1 MARNNDAGGCGW
13 LLVGPLLFVVA
24 LSIAVWALLLAGLA
38 VAAPV
43 VVPYLALT
51 DPAQLSHDETAWAIS
66 LAVAVV
72 AAVILP
78 SPPIRPVD
86 GLDEPADRRA
96 RRVRHLQQSVLLLMT
111 PGLVG
116 LLAKAVEGT
125 RDPFSASVTLA
136 GSALLTAAA
145 VVGGCRLWNR
155 RFPAIGRA
163 ATVEEVEA
171 AVRSV
176 HRQVQNVRAQGDS
189 VEKMLRAVERQMANA
204 RREVRF
210 TDMCST
216 HRTSYRC
223 ADLAYANYQSAR
235 TSVEALSG
243 LATRARATAA
253 LRIRPARDPRTGR
266 RASCDRAAMRGGE
279 ADLRAAVATLRV
291 DVQQR
296 VGEVTQL
303 NRRTADLRDTIR
315 DCCGHPGRRWYDNLV
330 ERRDRARGAEV

>member
-1 MARNNDAGGCGW
+1 
-13 LLVGPLLFVVA
+13 
-24 LSIAVWALLLAGLA
+24 
-38 VAAPV
+38 
-43 VVPYLALT
+43 
-51 DPAQLSHDETAWAIS
+51 
-66 LAVAVV
+66 
-72 AAVILP
+72 
-78 SPPIRPVD
+78 VD

-176 HRQVQNVRAQGDS
+176 HRQVQNVRAQGAS
-189 VEKMLRAVERQMANA
+189 VEKMLRAVEHQMANA

-243 LATRARATAA
+243 LATRARATTAP
-253 LRIRPARDPRTGR
+253 RIRPARDPRTGR
-266 RASCDRAAMRGGE
+266 RVPCDRGALRGGE
-279 ADLRAAVATLRV
+279 ADLRAAVATLHV

-315 DCCGHPGRRWYDNLV
+315 DSCGHPGRRWYDDLV
-330 ERRDRARGAEV
+330 ERRDRARAAEV